1 MGNASAP
8 ASGRRR
14 GAAASGRA
22 WRGEGAAASAR
33 SKCSRSLRR
42 FPRRSPGASGR
53 LISCPRSQRV
63 ARADSPG
70 SLAREREGERPRR
83 GKDPE
88 GQGREGSRC
97 GAGYQGRRPATAGR
111 HAKGTWLWGSWE
123 GRDLGRV
130 KVEVGCHTYSGDLG
144 VPPWNGEPGA
154 SRRVEMGEPR
164 RWRGVLL
171 RAAREASLP
180 DIERH
185 GQEEADPGPRQ
196 RH

>member
-1 MGNASAP
+1 M
-8 ASGRRR
+8 
-14 GAAASGRA
+14 
-22 WRGEGAAASAR
+22 
-33 SKCSRSLRR
+33 
-42 FPRRSPGASGR
+42 
-53 LISCPRSQRV
+53 
-63 ARADSPG
+63 
-70 SLAREREGERPRR
+70 
-83 GKDPE
+83 
-88 GQGREGSRC
+88 
-97 GAGYQGRRPATAGR
+97 
-111 HAKGTWLWGSWE
+111 
-123 GRDLGRV
+123 

-154 SRRVEMGEPR
+154 SRRLEMGEPR